1 MEHFL
6 QPRTSAYTIPR
17 VPYVADQR
25 YDGLPFLQYAQRR
38 KVTFVN
44 YPSPDYHPVPVRGRS
59 TRPCPDP
66 QEQAAFFQTWLVF
79 GLLLECFGEE
89 VSLSDFEEDEDNEK
103 VKQRKADLDELY
115 QVFRYEEDGKSFLT
129 TECLLP
135 LVQGAIKEFQDQQVD
150 IEQKRKRMRHLSYCI
165 QYASQ
170 VHLGAVETFNPL
182 IKLSIG
188 GIGEILMNFVGHCA
202 SDLKIDKDDLSIDKG
217 PWGLWAKYFWD
228 DEVRQGMAG
237 LGWCPS
243 EIEKCANTINS
254 AHMAYFISRINKSLP
269 ERDHTACTRQ
279 RCTAGQIDMKSY
291 AVQHTEEGC
300 ECKLLTVD
308 NTPVIDILRK
318 EDLVPV
324 LKISGGDKDI
334 NNLKIEVVESA
345 PEAKYIAI
353 SHVWADGMGNPTSN
367 SLYRCQLARLRNW
380 VKAIPGIAPE
390 HKSDGA
396 DNNEDYSVLVWL
408 DTLCCPI
415 GPPEA
420 KAISLQKIKNVY
432 KGAAGV
438 LVLDSSLRPYP
449 VGAMSAFEAM
459 ARIFNSSWMRRLW
472 TLQEAALAKALVF
485 QFDKVIA
492 INHIYAQVMEI
503 WTTAIW
509 YRGPVSTITNEMSFL
524 RSFFYHED
532 YQRPQVDLSILDSAL
547 KHRSVTV
554 ASDEPLC
561 IGTLMSLD
569 MSVITSVAEQSRMG
583 QVWDLLIKSTC
594 GVPSGIIFLPEA
606 RLDTPGLRWAPRSL
620 LGFAQRDGGQGGRSQ
635 DWKTRRAEAQTPF
648 GLRVRFP
655 GFRLHPPVYHDGLP
669 RDPFAGSLRTRD
681 GTAQSLL
688 EDFIYFR
695 TPDNSL
701 FKFFRA
707 DAEYECRIEGNDD
720 ERAWRI
726 GMTHPLHDLAS
737 TGRCALLLRNIPTS
751 KKTPDGKSLGLIVK
765 MVEALTDGHV
775 SPTDE
780 KIDNLKEVAVRSEGL
795 VIAAGC
801 GPEETLVVTT
811 IEQIAM
817 QVRKHELTRKMC
829 EIGDAENEEYKQIM
843 GTLKQEMQSLMK
855 NAQNSDPKLVDAINY
870 MYPKGFLD
878 DVWKKIANWYRQET
892 FLAQRLKDDQVWLV
906 D

>member
-6 QPRTSAYTIPR
+6 HPPTSVYTIPR

-44 YPSPDYHPVPVRGRS
+44 HPSPDYHPVPVRGRS
-59 TRPCPDP
+59 TRPVPDAK
-66 QEQAAFFQTWLVF
+66 EQAAFFQTWLVF
-79 GLLLECFGEE
+79 GLLLEFFGDE
-89 VSLSDFEEDEDNEK
+89 VPPSDFEEDENQK
-103 VKQRKADLDELY
+103 VKKRKEDLDDLY
-115 QVFRYEEDGKSFLT
+115 KAFRYEEDGKSFLT
-129 TECLLP
+129 TECLLF
-135 LVQGAIKEFQDQQVD
+135 LVDCAFKEFQDQQVG
-150 IEQKRKRMRHLSYCI
+150 IEQKRVRMRHLSYCI

-170 VHLGAVETFNPL
+170 VHLGAVEDFNPL

-188 GIGEILMNFVGHCA
+188 GIGEILMHFVGHCA
-202 SDLKIDKDDLSIDKG
+202 SELSIDTN

-279 RCTAGQIDMKSY
+279 RCAAGQIDMKSY
-291 AVQHTEEGC
+291 AVEHTKEGC
-300 ECKLLTVD
+300 ECKLLTID

-324 LKISGGDKDI
+324 LKISGGDEDI
-334 NNLKIEVVESA
+334 NDLKVEVVESA
-345 PEAKYIAI
+345 SEAKYMAI
-353 SHVWADGMGNPTSN
+353 SHVWADGMGNPRSN

-380 VKAIPGIAPE
+380 IKAIPNFAPK
-390 HKSDGA
+390 HKGDGA
-396 DNNEDYSVLVWL
+396 DNDEEYSVLVWL

-415 GPPEA
+415 GPPWA
-420 KAISLQKIKNVY
+420 KAISLQKIQNVY
-432 KGAAGV
+432 RGAAGV

-449 VGAMSAFEAM
+449 VGTMSALEVM

-485 QFDKVIA
+485 QFDKVVA
-492 INHIYAQVMEI
+492 LNHIYAEVLKL
-503 WTTAIW
+503 WTSDVW
-509 YRGPVSTITNEMSFL
+509 YRGPVSAIMDEISFL

-532 YQRPQVDLSILDSAL
+532 YRRPQVNLSILDSAL

-554 ASDEPLC
+554 PSDEPLC

-569 MSVITSVAEQSRMG
+569 MSAITSVAEQSRMC
-583 QVWDLLIKSTC
+583 QVWDLLIKSPC

-606 RLDTPGLRWAPRSL
+606 RLDTPGLRWAPKSM
-620 LGFAQRDGGQGGRSQ
+620 LGFAARDGGQGGRSQ
-635 DWKTRRAEAQTPF
+635 DWKTPRAEAKTPF

-655 GFRLHPPVYHDGLP
+655 GFRLHPPVYNDGLP
-669 RDPFAGSLRTRD
+669 RDAFAGSLRTRD
-681 GTAQSLL
+681 GTVQALL

-695 TPDNSL
+695 TPDDSL

-707 DAEYECRIEGNDD
+707 DAEYECRIEGNDN

-726 GMTHPLHDLAS
+726 GMTHPLHHLAS
-737 TGRCALLLRNIPTS
+737 TGHCALLLRQIPTS
-751 KKTPDGKSLGLIVK
+751 EKTSEGKSQGVIVST
-765 MVEALTDGHV
+765 VEALTDGHV

-780 KIDNLKEVAVRSEGL
+780 KIDNVKEVAVRSEGL
-795 VIAAGC
+795 VIACGC
-801 GPEETLVVTT
+801 GPEEKLVVKT

-817 QVRKHELTRKMC
+817 QVRKHELTRKLC
-829 EIGDAENEEYKQIM
+829 EIGDVENEEYKQIM

-855 NAQNSDPKLVDAINY
+855 SAQNTDPKLVDAINY
-870 MYPKGFLD
+870 MWPKGFLD
-878 DVWKKIANWYRQET
+878 DVWKKIANWYRQEM
-892 FLAQRLKDDQVWLV
+892 FLAQRLEDDQVWLV